1 MARSAAVRVHTIV
14 FIQRIVQSTLVFVLI
29 IVVVIHD
36 GSAGAVPIPCR
47 TRLTRCDDFVFV
59 VGRFCVVDGFLGLGK
74 KALSVAVGWEEGFYR
89 MGRTLRE
96 GLLLA
101 STAGEVA
108 GWLSSSAGDFGDGK
122 ESLGTFESMV
132 MTSTFSWEL
141 NGSAASLLG
150 TGVML
155 GGRLAK
161 DKELAF
167 VVSLR
172 HVDDALAVLVEVD
185 GVAVAEA
192 EVAEAGAAA
201 LGFGFGWLALEK
213 KPKMLCCFA
222 LDDGVFAGVRAEAL
236 AGFSPIFS

>member
-1 MARSAAVRVHTIV
+1 M
-14 FIQRIVQSTLVFVLI
+14 
-29 IVVVIHD
+29 
-36 GSAGAVPIPCR
+36 
-47 TRLTRCDDFVFV
+47 
-59 VGRFCVVDGFLGLGK
+59 
-74 KALSVAVGWEEGFYR
+74 E
-89 MGRTLRE
+89 RTLRE
-96 GLLLA
+96 GLLVA

-122 ESLGTFESMV
+122 ESLRTLESMF

-155 GGRLAK
+155 DGRLAK
-161 DKELAF
+161 DNELAF

-172 HVDDALAVLVEVD
+172 HVDDALAVLLDVD

-192 EVAEAGAAA
+192 AVAEAGAEA
-201 LGFGFGWLALEK
+201 LGFGLGWLALEK

-222 LDDGVFAGVRAEAL
+222 VDEGVFAGVRAGAL
-236 AGFSPIFS
+236 AGLSPIFSKVADQFDPIIETKTSDRIPMQRRKRRQVKTKSVCVSRRWC